1 MTVINSF
8 NFRYEIVLCFFLLVY
23 VVQVQK
29 KKKKYGHKDTTYKIS
44 TFQQHQVIKILKISQ
59 VKKYLILG

>member
-23 VVQVQK
+23 VVQVQ